1 MLTYTGVES
10 TGKLA
15 GLQIPKLTHEEA
27 YKMALAELETFLTL
41 LQDLTE
47 AEWSKPTACP
57 LWDVRQMV
65 AHVVGAA
72 EGYLSFKN
80 FKRQM
85 ASKDLKRYTSQ
96 GLKGIDATNQLQID
110 DRAKSTPARLIAELR
125 EIGPKSINNRY
136 KLPLLLRALRVYIP
150 ILGFNRIDYLTDLIY
165 TRDMWMHRL
174 DICRATGRE
183 MTLKPEHDGRITAL
197 VVRDLAKRK
206 GNKLKEAGV
215 RYELTGPAGGAW
227 NIGATTVPTATLKID
242 ALDFNLLAAGR
253 FSVKDVMDQNLVKI
267 SGNFQLGQLALE
279 NTRVPY

>member
-1 MLTYTGVES
+1 MLTDTGVKS
-10 TGKLA
+10 TGELA
-15 GLQIPKLTHEEA
+15 GLQIPKLNHEEA
-27 YKMALAELETFLTL
+27 YKMALAELETFLAL

-47 AEWSKPTACP
+47 AEWSKPTACV

-85 ASKDLKRYTSQ
+85 ASKELKRYTSQ

-110 DRAKSTPARLIAELR
+110 DRAKSTPAELIAELR

-136 KLPLLLRALRVYIP
+136 KLPLPLRALRVYIP
-150 ILGFNRIDYLTDLIY
+150 VLGFNRIDYLTDLIY

-183 MTLKPEHDGRITAL
+183 MALKPGHDGRITAL
-197 VVRDLAKRK
+197 VVRDLAKKLNR
-206 GNKLKEAGV
+206 KLKGV
-215 RYELTGPAGGAW
+215 GVSYSLTGPGGGTW
-227 NIGATTVPTATLKID
+227 NIGANLVPTANLELN
-242 ALDFNLLAAGR
+242 ALDFNLLASGR
-253 FSVKDVMDQNLVKI
+253 LSVKDVIDQNLVKI
-267 SGNFQLGQLALE
+267 SGDMQAGRLALE
-279 NTRVPY
+279 NTKVPY